1 MELEF
6 QDCTTCYCVTWC
18 SDMHREEMVEQHN
31 SVCREFRLARVAD
44 SYECQVP
51 DRP

>member
-1 MELEF
+1 
-6 QDCTTCYCVTWC
+6 VTWC
-18 SDMHREEMVEQHN
+18 SDMYREEMVEQHN
-31 SVCREFRLARVAD
+31 LVCRELRLVRVAD